1 MLLHVSQKE
10 LEVAASAVSG
20 LADKSGATH
29 AAASNVLIEA
39 TERGVQFRATDME
52 SMVTVNTEA
61 RVETTGVTT
70 IPAEAFRD
78 IVKSLPTSGE
88 VTIEMLSNKVRISCE
103 TNEFLIVT
111 TPADDFPAWQ
121 SETGNSKFQISQKML
136 RTMIDSTLYA
146 LPAKDHRRVLMG
158 IYVELSDNNLRMTAT
173 DGKKLSR
180 IFTSIPEIEGNGEA
194 QLILPRKLAENILKT
209 IGSEGP
215 VEVEFSDRQIALR
228 FANITYRGLGIEGK
242 YPDCDQV
249 IPKEF
254 PIVVMLNRD
263 VFLQAVRRAGVT
275 SDERNRSI
283 VLNLDDNKV
292 EFHSYHHDLGAF
304 DGSIAIEY
312 PHERIELAF
321 NHTFLIDTLSK
332 FPSPDVRLL
341 IKNQRA
347 PVVFRNQEDDQR
359 LALLM
364 PIKLSDVPK
373 AAVGGAGDEDGGEA

>member
-20 LADKSGATH
+20 LADKSGSTH
-29 AAASNVLIEA
+29 AAAANVLIEA

-61 RVETTGVTT
+61 RVEKPGITT

-78 IVKSLPTSGE
+78 IVKSLPPSGE
-88 VTIEMLSNKVRISCE
+88 VTIELHTGKVRISCE

-111 TPADDFPAWQ
+111 TPPDDFPIWQ
-121 SETGNSKFQISQKML
+121 METGNCKFQISQKML
-136 RTMIDSTLYA
+136 RTMIDSTVYA

-158 IYVELSDNNLRMTAT
+158 IYVELSDNTLRMTAT

-180 IFTSIPEIEGNGEA
+180 IFTSIPEIEGSGEA
-194 QLILPRKLAENILKT
+194 TLILPRKLADNILKT

-215 VEVEFSDRQIALR
+215 VEVEFSDRQITLR
-228 FANITYRGLGIEGK
+228 FANITYKGMGIEGK

-254 PIVVMLNRD
+254 PIVIMLNRD

-283 VLNLDDNKV
+283 VLNFDNNKV

-304 DGSIAIEY
+304 DGSIPVEY

-341 IKNQRA
+341 IKNQRS

-373 AAVGGAGDEDGGEA
+373 AAVSSTDEDGGEA